1 LMKRGLE
8 AYRRELQK
16 ERFGLG
22 AKPRHVRC
30 GNAEGAEPASRA
42 RSVRAAV
49 AREVY
54 VRDGGCCTFCSE
66 DGQRCG
72 ARRFLE
78 LDHITPWAVGG
89 ESTVE
94 NLRLRCRAHNQHSAR
109 RYFGAEKVRAMVSAH
124 RRSEP
129 AGACRVR

>member
-1 LMKRGLE
+1 MSLMKHGLE

-16 ERFGLG
+16 ERFGVG
-22 AKPRHVRC
+22 KKPRRVRRLRVSDS
-30 GNAEGAEPASRA
+30 EPTSRS
-42 RSVRAAV
+42 RYVAAAA

-54 VRDGGCCTFCSE
+54 LRDGGCCTFRSE
-66 DGQRCG
+66 DGRRCG

-94 NLRLRCRAHNQHSAR
+94 NLRLRCRAHNEHAAR
-109 RYFGAEKVRAMVSAH
+109 RYFGAELVRA
-124 RRSEP
+124 
-129 AGACRVR
+129 RVAPRPKPRARPG